1 MEIKTKYQVDEER
14 ILQSLQNDVNL
25 SLQNKKEIL
34 TRLLLKYQKGREYFT
49 PEEKMPNNG

>member
-1 MEIKTKYQVDEER
+1 METKYQVDEEH
-14 ILQSLQNDVNL
+14 ILQSLQNDVHL

-34 TRLLLKYQKGREYFT
+34 TRLLLKYQKGKEYFA